1 MSQEVIT
8 MCCCRRDCV
17 LLSIIAAAVLGVVG
31 AFLQIS
37 GLITVTPAFLW
48 VTLGIAVG
56 YLAVLAG
63 GFLLRKCGTPTSC
76 LCRALSAVLVGLLG
90 TQLLSVVLLA
100 VGVTATSVVSA
111 VLVGLLVAAL
121 ALALGAT
128 ACLVK
133 CLADCE
139 SC

>member
-1 MSQEVIT
+1 

-17 LLSIIAAAVLGVVG
+17 LLSVVAAAILGVIG

-37 GLITVTPAFLW
+37 GLITVTSAFVW
-48 VTLGIAVG
+48 VALGIAVG

-63 GFLLRKCGTPTSC
+63 GFLLRKCAAPSGC
-76 LCRALSAVLVGLLG
+76 LCRAVSTVLVGILG
-90 TQLLSVVLLA
+90 TQLFAVILLA
-100 VGVTATSVVSA
+100 VGVVATSVLSA
-111 VLVGLLVAAL
+111 ILVGLLVAAL
-121 ALALGAT
+121 SLTLGAT
-128 ACLVK
+128 ACLVR